1 MGCSYE
7 FALDAGRQGVGKEWA
22 YYLLQYVGARTRAH
36 TGALAQLQSST
47 QLRPALMVLAMQASA
62 AGANGG
68 TVCIMLT

>member
-1 MGCSYE
+1 
-7 FALDAGRQGVGKEWA
+7 V
-22 YYLLQYVGARTRAH
+22 LQDE
-36 TGALAQLQSST
+36 SST